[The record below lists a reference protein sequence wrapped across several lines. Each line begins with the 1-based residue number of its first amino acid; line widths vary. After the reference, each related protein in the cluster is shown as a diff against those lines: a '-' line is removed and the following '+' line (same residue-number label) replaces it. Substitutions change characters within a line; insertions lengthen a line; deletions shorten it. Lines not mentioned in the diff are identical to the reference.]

1 MNQQAAL
8 LLEMRK
14 HKTSHV
20 LHLILSILTAG
31 IWVFVAISNSIEN
44 AKLDRKIEKLLLEE
58 RLIRR
63 PVRNLL
69 DSK

>member
-1 MNQQAAL
+1 MSQHAAL

-31 IWVFVAISNSIEN
+31 LWVFVWVLCALSNSIEN
-44 AKLDRKIEKLLLEE
+44 AKLDRQINKLLACKE
-58 RLIRR
+58 
-63 PVRNLL
+63 
-69 DSK
+69 

>member
-1 MNQQAAL
+1 MSQQAAL

-31 IWVFVAISNSIEN
+31 LWIFVWILCAISNSIEN
-44 AKLDRKIEKLLLEE
+44 AKLDRQINKLLACK
-58 RLIRR
+58 
-63 PVRNLL
+63 
-69 DSK
+69 D

>member
-1 MNQQAAL
+1 MSQHTAL

-31 IWVFVAISNSIEN
+31 LWVFVWILCAISNSIEN
-44 AKLDRKIEKLLLEE
+44 AKIDRQINKLLACK
-58 RLIRR
+58 
-63 PVRNLL
+63 
-69 DSK
+69 D